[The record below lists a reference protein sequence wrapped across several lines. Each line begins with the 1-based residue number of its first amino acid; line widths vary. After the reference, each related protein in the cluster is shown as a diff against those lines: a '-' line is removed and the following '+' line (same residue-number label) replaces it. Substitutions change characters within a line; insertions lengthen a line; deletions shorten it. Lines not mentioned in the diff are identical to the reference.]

1 MKYPLALPLALC
13 TAANCQAGYYFIE
26 PVFNTY
32 ERYESNLFLR
42 PVPLQDNWI
51 TTLSPGI
58 NFGLRHETG
67 ELNSNFTWNRLFYT
81 NQSELNIDEQ
91 LFSSEYHHKTDRT
104 KWGLNGSYNNQSS
117 LNTLGTVNG
126 LTFSQV
132 MSKRVSLAPT
142 FTYLLNERST
152 LTVDYSF
159 NKVTYEKNPNSF
171 LANYDYHQASASG
184 SYLYT
189 ALDKINMTLSSSLY
203 KTPLQNQTTYNHV
216 AQLGWQHS
224 FSEQLVAYV
233 SGGINYSQAESTIP
247 QRFETTLF
255 GQPVFYD
262 PVTRSY
268 YLQQQYNVIERK
280 GFGKVFRASVQ
291 KSYERGSVSLIGL
304 QNQTP
309 TSQGLQTQT
318 QLSISNSYAI
328 NDRWT
333 SDLTA
338 TYTKYEQTG
347 QQSSSLNRTF
357 YSISPS
363 IQWKWTPEIN
373 LGLSYT
379 YRQQDFQG
387 NSQSSQGNTVQL
399 QLSYQP
405 QINHQVK

>member
-1 MKYPLALPLALC
+1 MKSLLVIPFALC
-13 TAANCQAGYYFIE
+13 LATRCQAGEYFWE
-26 PVFNTY
+26 PVLNTY

-42 PVPLQDNWI
+42 PTPIQDNWI

-58 NFGLRHETG
+58 NAGFRHENG
-67 ELNSNFTWNRLFYT
+67 ELNSNFTWNSLFYT

-91 LFSSEYHHKTDRT
+91 LFSTDYNHTSERT
-104 KWGLNGSYNNQSS
+104 KWGLSGSYNNQSS

-132 MSKRVSLAPT
+132 MSKHLSLAPT
-142 FTYLLNERST
+142 LSYSFNERS
-152 LTVDYSF
+152 LLSLDYSYD
-159 NKVTYEKNPNSF
+159 KVTYEKNPNSF

-189 ALDKINMTLSSSLY
+189 PLDKLSMTLSSSRY

-216 AQLGWQHS
+216 AQLAWQHS
-224 FSEQLVAYV
+224 FTEQVVAFI
-233 SGGINYSQAESTIP
+233 SGGLNYSQAESTQQIP
-247 QRFETTLF
+247 AHCLLVFSVTNSPCFPFRFVPASEITTQR
-255 GQPVFYD
+255 
-262 PVTRSY
+262 S
-268 YLQQQYNVIERK
+268 
-280 GFGKVFRASVQ
+280 GFGKVFRASIQ
-291 KSYERGSVSLIGL
+291 KSYERGAVSLIGL

-318 QLSISNSYAI
+318 QLSISNSFSL

-338 TYTKYEQTG
+338 SYIQYEQTG
-347 QQSSSLNRTF
+347 EQNSTLNRTF
-357 YSISPS
+357 YSISPG
-363 IQWKWTPEIN
+363 IHWKWTPEVN

-379 YRQQDFQG
+379 YRQQDFEG
-387 NSQSSQGNTVQL
+387 SSQSSQGNTVQL